1 MKERPMRT
9 IKVLAGML
17 AISILL
23 IASICLGDLPPDI
36 STFDIHGIKLGM
48 TAEQVKQ
55 LYPQAVIEKLV
66 PARDSEGKPL
76 LKYPMT
82 YREGTDWWKD
92 AYEGEIDGVHI
103 LFTSDRLGKRA
114 FAITATGAYS
124 PDVFDSVVE
133 RYGDL
138 YSGVS
143 TDARWGGS
151 GMILRFKVIGQ
162 GETSLWVL
170 ELIDEDLMMKNG
182 EK

>member
-1 MKERPMRT
+1 
-9 IKVLAGML
+9 ML

-55 LYPQAVIEKLV
+55 LYPQAVIGKLV
-66 PARDSEGKPL
+66 PARDSKGNPL
-76 LKYPMT
+76 LRYPMT
-82 YREGTDWWKD
+82 YSEGTDWWRD
-92 AYEGEIDGVHI
+92 AYEGEVDGVHI
-103 LFTSDRLGKRA
+103 LFTSDKLGRRA
-114 FAITATGAYS
+114 FAITETGVYS

-143 TDARWGGS
+143 TDARWGGA
-151 GMILRFKVIGQ
+151 GKILRFKVIEQ

-182 EK
+182 EE